1 MARLDSKDANN
12 LLRGLGVL
20 NEMVTLSMKN
30 SSSIKRENL
39 GTSKTD
45 LNKKLKL
52 ETENPGRYTDKE
64 LVVIKKSQDNDNQ
77 LAQYSNFVSM
87 KMVGPA
93 TRLDLELSNPSGKY
107 IKFGSLT
114 APTPAP
120 GNVGEI
126 AEGVFA
132 SALAARFITR
142 SESNTTTKQIQK
154 VLSGL
159 SVGALGGSS
168 KGTYTDFAPNKDIP
182 QQDRI
187 ELSIVLKNNNMNFVR
202 NPKNFPAMDA
212 YMKAAIQYADRQVV
226 REWVDTIYTNG
237 RVDTVKVMADGKSES
252 TSTKIDI
259 IVEIT
264 NDKGR
269 LSQVDINVSLKI
281 DQTALFG
288 QVSGHEF
295 NRVSEFFSTGIQ
307 ENMNQEQQQYESI
320 VDKKQK
326 LKYIYQK
333 AAEKLSSKLQMNPQQ
348 AKSALG
354 RGISLYAT
362 RDNAGVVDIKGGNK
376 VQLIDLNKGEATIYD
391 FKNVASLLQ
400 NYNFDVKY
408 NVSSDGDM
416 PTIII
421 EERETNKRL
430 IQFRAMYQNKEKS
443 NGQKYLYFRNYVEKG
458 PFLKEL
464 IGTAALDNNVTSS

>member
-20 NEMVTLSMKN
+20 NEMLTLSMRDNK
-30 SSSIKRENL
+30 SIQRENL

-45 LNKKLKL
+45 INKKLKL
-52 ETENPGRYTDKE
+52 ETETPGRYTDKQ
-64 LVVIKKSQDNDNQ
+64 LIVIKKGQENIISQYN
-77 LAQYSNFVSM
+77 NFISM
-87 KMVGPA
+87 KMIGPA
-93 TRLDLELSNPSGKY
+93 TRLDLELSNPSGKF

-114 APTPAP
+114 APTPAA

-132 SALAARFITR
+132 AALAARFITR
-142 SESNTTTKQIQK
+142 SESNTTTDQIQK
-154 VLSGL
+154 ILQAL
-159 SVGALGGSS
+159 NVGAVGGSS
-168 KGTYTDFAPNKDIP
+168 KGTYTGFAPNKDIP
-182 QQDRI
+182 EKDRI
-187 ELSIVLKNNNMNFVR
+187 ELSIVLKNNNMKFVSD
-202 NPKNFPAMDA
+202 PKNFPAMEA
-212 YMKAAIQYADRQVV
+212 YMRAAIQYADRQVV
-226 REWVDTIYTNG
+226 RDWVETIYTNG
-237 RVDTVKVMADGKSES
+237 RVDTVRVMADGISDS
-252 TSTKIDI
+252 TTTKIDVK
-259 IVEIT
+259 VEIT

-307 ENMNQEQQQYESI
+307 ENMGQEQQQYESI
-320 VDKKQK
+320 VDKKEK

-333 AAEKLSSKLQMNPQQ
+333 AAEKLISKLRMNPQE

-362 RDNAGVVDIKGGNK
+362 RDDAGVVDVKGGNK

-391 FKNVASLLQ
+391 FKNVGTLLQ
-400 NYNFDVKY
+400 NYDFDVKY

-421 EERETNKRL
+421 EERQTNQRL
-430 IQFRAMYQNKEKS
+430 IQFRAMYQNKRKA

-458 PFLKEL
+458 AFLKEL
-464 IGTAALDNNVTSS
+464 IGASALDNNVTST

>member
-20 NEMVTLSMKN
+20 NEMLTLSMRDNK
-30 SSSIKRENL
+30 SIQRENL

-45 LNKKLKL
+45 INKKLKL
-52 ETENPGRYTDKE
+52 ETETPGRYTDKQ
-64 LVVIKKSQDNDNQ
+64 LVVIKKGQENIISQYN
-77 LAQYSNFVSM
+77 NFISM
-87 KMVGPA
+87 KMIGPA
-93 TRLDLELSNPSGKY
+93 TRLDLELSNPSGKF

-114 APTPAP
+114 APTPAA

-132 SALAARFITR
+132 AALAARFITR
-142 SESNTTTKQIQK
+142 SESNTTTDQIQRI
-154 VLSGL
+154 LQAL
-159 SVGALGGSS
+159 NVGAVGGSS
-168 KGTYTDFAPNKDIP
+168 KGTYTGFAPNKDIP
-182 QQDRI
+182 EKDRI
-187 ELSIVLKNNNMNFVR
+187 ELSIVLKNNNMKFVSD
-202 NPKNFPAMDA
+202 PKNFPAMEA
-212 YMKAAIQYADRQVV
+212 YMRAAIQYADRQVV
-226 REWVDTIYTNG
+226 REWVNTIYTNG
-237 RVDTVKVMADGKSES
+237 RVDTVKVMADGISDS
-252 TSTKIDI
+252 TTTKIDVK
-259 IVEIT
+259 VEIT

-307 ENMNQEQQQYESI
+307 ENMGQEQQQYESI
-320 VDKKQK
+320 VDKKEK

-333 AAEKLSSKLQMNPQQ
+333 AAEKLISKLRMNPQE

-362 RDNAGVVDIKGGNK
+362 RDNAGAVDVKGGNK
-376 VQLIDLNKGEATIYD
+376 VQLIDLNRGEATIYD
-391 FKNVASLLQ
+391 FKNVGTLLQ
-400 NYNFDVKY
+400 NYDFDVKY

-421 EERETNKRL
+421 EERQTNQRL
-430 IQFRAMYQNKEKS
+430 IQFRAMYQNKRKA

-458 PFLKEL
+458 AFLKEL
-464 IGTAALDNNVTSS
+464 IGTSALDNNATST

>member
-12 LLRGLGVL
+12 LLRGLGAL
-20 NEMVTLSMKN
+20 NEMVTLSMKDN
-30 SSSIKRENL
+30 SSIKRENL

-52 ETENPGRYTDKE
+52 ETETPGRYTDKQ
-64 LVVIKKSQDNDNQ
+64 LIVIKKGQENIISQYN
-77 LAQYSNFVSM
+77 NFISM
-87 KMVGPA
+87 KMIGPA
-93 TRLDLELSNPSGKY
+93 TRLDLELSNPSGKF

-114 APTPAP
+114 APTPAA

-132 SALAARFITR
+132 AALAARFITR
-142 SESNTTTKQIQK
+142 SESNTTTDQIQK
-154 VLSGL
+154 ILQAL
-159 SVGALGGSS
+159 NVGVVGGSS
-168 KGTYTDFAPNKDIP
+168 KGTYTGFAPNKDIP
-182 QQDRI
+182 EKDRI
-187 ELSIVLKNNNMNFVR
+187 ELSIVLKNNNMKFVSD
-202 NPKNFPAMDA
+202 PKNFPAMDA
-212 YMKAAIQYADRQVV
+212 YMRAAIQYADRQVV
-226 REWVDTIYTNG
+226 RDWVETIYTNG
-237 RVDTVKVMADGKSES
+237 RVDTVKVMADGISDS
-252 TSTKIDI
+252 TTTKIDVK
-259 IVEIT
+259 VEIT

-295 NRVSEFFSTGIQ
+295 NRISEFFSTGIQ
-307 ENMNQEQQQYESI
+307 ENMGQEQQQYESI
-320 VDKKQK
+320 IDKKEK

-333 AAEKLSSKLQMNPQQ
+333 AAEKLISKLRMNPQE

-362 RDNAGVVDIKGGNK
+362 RDNAGAVDVKGGNK
-376 VQLIDLNKGEATIYD
+376 VQLIDLNRGEATIYD
-391 FKNVASLLQ
+391 FKNVGSLLQ
-400 NYNFDVKY
+400 NYDFDVKY

-421 EERETNKRL
+421 EERQTNQRL
-430 IQFRAMYQNKEKS
+430 IQFRAMYQNKRKA

-458 PFLKEL
+458 AFLKEL
-464 IGTAALDNNVTSS
+464 IGVSALDNNVTSS

>member
-20 NEMVTLSMKN
+20 NEMLTLSMRDNK
-30 SSSIKRENL
+30 SIQRENL

-45 LNKKLKL
+45 INKKLKL
-52 ETENPGRYTDKE
+52 ETETPGRYTDKQ
-64 LVVIKKSQDNDNQ
+64 LIVIKKGQENIISQYN
-77 LAQYSNFVSM
+77 NFISM
-87 KMVGPA
+87 KMIGPA
-93 TRLDLELSNPSGKY
+93 TRLDLELSNPSGKF

-114 APTPAP
+114 APTPAA

-132 SALAARFITR
+132 AALAARFITR
-142 SESNTTTKQIQK
+142 SESNTTTDQIQK
-154 VLSGL
+154 ILQAL
-159 SVGALGGSS
+159 NVGVVGGSS
-168 KGTYTDFAPNKDIP
+168 KGTYTGFAPNKDIP
-182 QQDRI
+182 EKDRI
-187 ELSIVLKNNNMNFVR
+187 ELSIVLKNNNMKFVSD
-202 NPKNFPAMDA
+202 PKNFPAMDA
-212 YMKAAIQYADRQVV
+212 YMRAAIQYADRQVV
-226 REWVDTIYTNG
+226 RDWVETIYTNG
-237 RVDTVKVMADGKSES
+237 RVDTVKVMADGISDS
-252 TSTKIDI
+252 TTTKIDVK
-259 IVEIT
+259 VEIT

-295 NRVSEFFSTGIQ
+295 NRISEFFSTGIQ
-307 ENMNQEQQQYESI
+307 ENMGQEQQQYESI
-320 VDKKQK
+320 VDKKEK

-333 AAEKLSSKLQMNPQQ
+333 AAEKLISKLRMNPQE

-362 RDNAGVVDIKGGNK
+362 RDNAGAVDVKGGNK
-376 VQLIDLNKGEATIYD
+376 VQLIDLNRGEATIYD
-391 FKNVASLLQ
+391 FKNVGSLLQ
-400 NYNFDVKY
+400 NYDFDVKY

-421 EERETNKRL
+421 EERQTNQRL
-430 IQFRAMYQNKEKS
+430 IQFRAMYQNKRKA

-458 PFLKEL
+458 AFLKEL
-464 IGTAALDNNVTSS
+464 IGVSALDNNVTSS

>member
-20 NEMVTLSMKN
+20 NEMLTLSMRDNK
-30 SSSIKRENL
+30 SIQRENL

-45 LNKKLKL
+45 INKKLKL
-52 ETENPGRYTDKE
+52 ETENPGRYTDKQ
-64 LVVIKKSQDNDNQ
+64 LVVIKKGQENIISQYN
-77 LAQYSNFVSM
+77 NFISL
-87 KMVGPA
+87 KMIGPA

-114 APTPAP
+114 APTPAA

-132 SALAARFITR
+132 AALAARFITR
-142 SESNTTTKQIQK
+142 SESNTTTDQIQRI
-154 VLSGL
+154 LQAL
-159 SVGALGGSS
+159 NVGAVGGSS
-168 KGTYTDFAPNKDIP
+168 KGTYTGFAPNKDIP
-182 QQDRI
+182 EKDRI
-187 ELSIVLKNNNMNFVR
+187 ELSIVLKNNNMKFVSD
-202 NPKNFPAMDA
+202 PKNFPAMEA
-212 YMKAAIQYADRQVV
+212 YMRAAIQYADRQVV
-226 REWVDTIYTNG
+226 RDWVETIYTNG
-237 RVDTVKVMADGKSES
+237 RVDTVKVMADGISDS
-252 TSTKIDI
+252 TTTKIDVK
-259 IVEIT
+259 VEIT

-307 ENMNQEQQQYESI
+307 ENMGQEQQQYESI
-320 VDKKQK
+320 VDKKEK

-333 AAEKLSSKLQMNPQQ
+333 AAEKLISKLRMNPQE
-348 AKSALG
+348 AKLALG

-362 RDNAGVVDIKGGNK
+362 RDNAGAVDVKGGNK
-376 VQLIDLNKGEATIYD
+376 VQLIDLNRGEATIYD
-391 FKNVASLLQ
+391 FKNVGSLLQ
-400 NYNFDVKY
+400 NYDFDVKY

-421 EERETNKRL
+421 EERQTNQRL
-430 IQFRAMYQNKEKS
+430 IQFRAMYQNKRKA

-458 PFLKEL
+458 AFLKEL
-464 IGTAALDNNVTSS
+464 IGTSALDNNATST

>member
-12 LLRGLGVL
+12 LIRGLGVL
-20 NEMVTLSMKN
+20 NEMLTLSMRDNK
-30 SSSIKRENL
+30 SIQRENL

-45 LNKKLKL
+45 INKKLKL
-52 ETENPGRYTDKE
+52 ETETPGRYTDKQ
-64 LVVIKKSQDNDNQ
+64 LVVIKKGQENIISQYN
-77 LAQYSNFVSM
+77 NFISL
-87 KMVGPA
+87 KMIGPA
-93 TRLDLELSNPSGKY
+93 TRLDLELSNPSGKF

-114 APTPAP
+114 APPPAS

-132 SALAARFITR
+132 AALAARFITR
-142 SESNTTTKQIQK
+142 SESNTTTDQIQRI
-154 VLSGL
+154 LQAL
-159 SVGALGGSS
+159 NVGAVGGSS
-168 KGTYTDFAPNKDIP
+168 KGTYTGFAPNKDIP
-182 QQDRI
+182 EKDRI
-187 ELSIVLKNNNMNFVR
+187 ELSIVLKNNNMKFVSD
-202 NPKNFPAMDA
+202 PKNFPAMEA
-212 YMKAAIQYADRQVV
+212 YMRAAIQYADRQVV
-226 REWVDTIYTNG
+226 RDWVETIYTNG
-237 RVDTVKVMADGKSES
+237 RVDTVKVMADGISDS
-252 TSTKIDI
+252 TTTKIDVK
-259 IVEIT
+259 VEIT

-307 ENMNQEQQQYESI
+307 ENMGQEQQQYESI
-320 VDKKQK
+320 VDKKEK

-333 AAEKLSSKLQMNPQQ
+333 AAEKLISKLRMNPQE

-362 RDNAGVVDIKGGNK
+362 RDNAGVVDVKGGNK

-391 FKNVASLLQ
+391 FKNVGTLLQ
-400 NYNFDVKY
+400 NYDFDVKY

-421 EERETNKRL
+421 EERQTNQRL
-430 IQFRAMYQNKEKS
+430 IQFRAMYQNKRKA

-458 PFLKEL
+458 AFLKEL
-464 IGTAALDNNVTSS
+464 IGASALDNNVTST

>member
-20 NEMVTLSMKN
+20 NEMLTLSMRNNK
-30 SSSIKRENL
+30 SIQRENL

-45 LNKKLKL
+45 INKKLKL
-52 ETENPGRYTDKE
+52 ETETPGRYTDKQ
-64 LVVIKKSQDNDNQ
+64 LVVIKKGQENIISQYN
-77 LAQYSNFVSM
+77 NFISL
-87 KMVGPA
+87 KMIGPA
-93 TRLDLELSNPSGKY
+93 TRLDLELSNPSGKF

-114 APTPAP
+114 APTPAS

-132 SALAARFITR
+132 AALAARFITR
-142 SESNTTTKQIQK
+142 SESNTTTDQIQRI
-154 VLSGL
+154 LQAL
-159 SVGALGGSS
+159 NVGAVGGSS
-168 KGTYTDFAPNKDIP
+168 KGTYTGFAPNKDIP
-182 QQDRI
+182 EKDRI
-187 ELSIVLKNNNMNFVR
+187 ELSIVLKNNNMKFVSD
-202 NPKNFPAMDA
+202 PKNFPAMDA
-212 YMKAAIQYADRQVV
+212 YMRAAIQYADRQVV
-226 REWVDTIYTNG
+226 RDWVETIYTNG
-237 RVDTVKVMADGKSES
+237 RVDTVKVMADGISDS
-252 TSTKIDI
+252 TTTKIDVK
-259 IVEIT
+259 VEIT

-295 NRVSEFFSTGIQ
+295 NRISEFFSTGIQ
-307 ENMNQEQQQYESI
+307 ENMGQEQQQYESI
-320 VDKKQK
+320 VDKKEK

-333 AAEKLSSKLQMNPQQ
+333 AAEKLISKLRMNPQE

-362 RDNAGVVDIKGGNK
+362 RDNAGVVDVKGGNK

-391 FKNVASLLQ
+391 FKNVGTLLQ
-400 NYNFDVKY
+400 NYDFDVKY

-421 EERETNKRL
+421 EERQTNQRL
-430 IQFRAMYQNKEKS
+430 IQFRAMYQNKRKA

-458 PFLKEL
+458 AFLKEL
-464 IGTAALDNNVTSS
+464 IGASALDNNVTST

>member
-20 NEMVTLSMKN
+20 NEMLTLSMRDNK
-30 SSSIKRENL
+30 SIQRENL

-45 LNKKLKL
+45 INKKLKL
-52 ETENPGRYTDKE
+52 ETETPGRYTDKQ
-64 LVVIKKSQDNDNQ
+64 LIVIKKGQENIISQYN
-77 LAQYSNFVSM
+77 NFISM
-87 KMVGPA
+87 KMIGPA
-93 TRLDLELSNPSGKY
+93 TRLDLELSNPSGKF

-114 APTPAP
+114 APTPAA

-132 SALAARFITR
+132 AALAARFITR
-142 SESNTTTKQIQK
+142 SESNTTTDQIQK
-154 VLSGL
+154 ILQAL
-159 SVGALGGSS
+159 NVGVVGGSS
-168 KGTYTDFAPNKDIP
+168 KGTYTGFAPNKDIP
-182 QQDRI
+182 EKDRI
-187 ELSIVLKNNNMNFVR
+187 ELSIVLKNNNMKFVSD
-202 NPKNFPAMDA
+202 PKNFPAMDA
-212 YMKAAIQYADRQVV
+212 YMRAAIQYADRQVV
-226 REWVDTIYTNG
+226 RDWVETIYTNG
-237 RVDTVKVMADGKSES
+237 RVDTVKVMADGISDS
-252 TSTKIDI
+252 TTTKIDVK
-259 IVEIT
+259 VEIT

-295 NRVSEFFSTGIQ
+295 NRISEFFSTGIQ
-307 ENMNQEQQQYESI
+307 ENMGQEQQQYESI
-320 VDKKQK
+320 IDKKEK

-333 AAEKLSSKLQMNPQQ
+333 AAEKLISKLRMNPQE

-362 RDNAGVVDIKGGNK
+362 RDNAGAVDVKGGNK
-376 VQLIDLNKGEATIYD
+376 VQLIDLNRGEATIYD
-391 FKNVASLLQ
+391 FKNVGSLLQ
-400 NYNFDVKY
+400 NYDFDVKY

-421 EERETNKRL
+421 EERQTNQRL
-430 IQFRAMYQNKEKS
+430 IQFRAMYQNKRKA
-443 NGQKYLYFRNYVEKG
+443 NGQKYLYFRNYVEK
-458 PFLKEL
+458 LSL
-464 IGTAALDNNVTSS
+464 IHI

>member
-20 NEMVTLSMKN
+20 NEMLTLSMRDNK
-30 SSSIKRENL
+30 SIQRENL

-45 LNKKLKL
+45 INKKLKL
-52 ETENPGRYTDKE
+52 ETETPGRYTDKQ
-64 LVVIKKSQDNDNQ
+64 LVVIKKGQENIISQYN
-77 LAQYSNFVSM
+77 NFISM
-87 KMVGPA
+87 KMIGPA
-93 TRLDLELSNPSGKY
+93 TRLDLELSNPSGKF

-114 APTPAP
+114 APTPAS

-132 SALAARFITR
+132 AALAARFITR
-142 SESNTTTKQIQK
+142 SESNTTTDQIQRI
-154 VLSGL
+154 LQAL
-159 SVGALGGSS
+159 NVGAVGGSS
-168 KGTYTDFAPNKDIP
+168 KGTYTGFAPNKDIP
-182 QQDRI
+182 EKDRI
-187 ELSIVLKNNNMNFVR
+187 ELSIVLKNNNMKFVSD
-202 NPKNFPAMDA
+202 PKNFPAMEA
-212 YMKAAIQYADRQVV
+212 YMRAAIQYADRQVV
-226 REWVDTIYTNG
+226 REWVNTIYTNG
-237 RVDTVKVMADGKSES
+237 RVDTVKVMADGISDS
-252 TSTKIDI
+252 TTTKIDVK
-259 IVEIT
+259 VEIT

-307 ENMNQEQQQYESI
+307 ENMGQEQQQYESI
-320 VDKKQK
+320 VDKKEK

-333 AAEKLSSKLQMNPQQ
+333 AAEKLISKLRMNPQE

-362 RDNAGVVDIKGGNK
+362 RDNAGAVDVKGGNK
-376 VQLIDLNKGEATIYD
+376 VQLIDLNRGEATIYD
-391 FKNVASLLQ
+391 FKNVGSLLQ
-400 NYNFDVKY
+400 NYDFDVKY

-421 EERETNKRL
+421 EERQTNQRL
-430 IQFRAMYQNKEKS
+430 IQFRAMYQNKRKA

-458 PFLKEL
+458 AFLKEL
-464 IGTAALDNNVTSS
+464 IGTSALDNNATST

>member
-1 MARLDSKDANN
+1 MARIDSKDANN

-20 NEMVTLSMKN
+20 NEMLTLSMRNNK
-30 SSSIKRENL
+30 SIQRENL

-45 LNKKLKL
+45 INKKLKL
-52 ETENPGRYTDKE
+52 ETETPGRYTDKQ
-64 LVVIKKSQDNDNQ
+64 LVVIKKGQENIISQYN
-77 LAQYSNFVSM
+77 NFISL
-87 KMVGPA
+87 KMIGPA
-93 TRLDLELSNPSGKY
+93 TRLDLELSNPSGKF

-114 APTPAP
+114 APTPAA

-132 SALAARFITR
+132 AALAARFITR
-142 SESNTTTKQIQK
+142 SESNTTTDQIQK
-154 VLSGL
+154 ILQAL
-159 SVGALGGSS
+159 NVGAVGGSS
-168 KGTYTDFAPNKDIP
+168 KGTYTGFAPNKDIP
-182 QQDRI
+182 EKDRI
-187 ELSIVLKNNNMNFVR
+187 ELSIVLKNNNMKFVSD
-202 NPKNFPAMDA
+202 PKNFPAMDA
-212 YMKAAIQYADRQVV
+212 YMRAAIQYADRQVV
-226 REWVDTIYTNG
+226 RDWVETIYTNG
-237 RVDTVKVMADGKSES
+237 RVDTVKVMADGISDS
-252 TSTKIDI
+252 TTTKIDVK
-259 IVEIT
+259 VEIT

-295 NRVSEFFSTGIQ
+295 NRISEFFSTGIQ
-307 ENMNQEQQQYESI
+307 ENMGQEQQQYESI
-320 VDKKQK
+320 VDKKEK

-333 AAEKLSSKLQMNPQQ
+333 AAEKLISKLRMNPQE

-362 RDNAGVVDIKGGNK
+362 RDNAGAVDVKGGNK
-376 VQLIDLNKGEATIYD
+376 VQLIDLNRGEATIYD
-391 FKNVASLLQ
+391 FKNVGSLLQ
-400 NYNFDVKY
+400 NYDFDVKY

-421 EERETNKRL
+421 EERQTNQRL
-430 IQFRAMYQNKEKS
+430 IQFRAMYQNKRKA

-458 PFLKEL
+458 AFLKEL
-464 IGTAALDNNVTSS
+464 IGASALDNNVTSS

>member
-1 MARLDSKDANN
+1 VARLDSKDANN

-20 NEMVTLSMKN
+20 NEMLTLSMKDN
-30 SSSIKRENL
+30 KSIQRENL

-45 LNKKLKL
+45 INKKLKL
-52 ETENPGRYTDKE
+52 ETETPGRYTDKQ
-64 LVVIKKSQDNDNQ
+64 LVVIKKGQENIISQYN
-77 LAQYSNFVSM
+77 NFISM
-87 KMVGPA
+87 KTIGSA
-93 TRLDLELSNPSGKY
+93 TRLDLELSNPSGKF

-114 APTPAP
+114 APIPAA

-132 SALAARFITR
+132 AALAARFITR
-142 SESNTTTKQIQK
+142 SESNTTTDQIQK
-154 VLSGL
+154 ILQAL
-159 SVGALGGSS
+159 NVGAVGGSS
-168 KGTYTDFAPNKDIP
+168 SGTYIGFAPNKDIP
-182 QQDRI
+182 EKDRI
-187 ELSIVLKNNNMNFVR
+187 ELSIVLKNNNMKFVSD
-202 NPKNFPAMDA
+202 PKNFPAMDS
-212 YMKAAIQYADRQVV
+212 YMRAAIQYADRQVV
-226 REWVDTIYTNG
+226 RDWVETIYTNG
-237 RVDTVKVMADGKSES
+237 RVDTVKVMADGISDS
-252 TSTKIDI
+252 TTTKIDVK
-259 IVEIT
+259 VEIT

-295 NRVSEFFSTGIQ
+295 NRVSQFFSTGIQ
-307 ENMNQEQQQYESI
+307 ENMGQEQQQYESI
-320 VDKKQK
+320 VDKKEK

-333 AAEKLSSKLQMNPQQ
+333 AAEKLISKLRMNPQE

-362 RDNAGVVDIKGGNK
+362 RDDAGAVDVKGGNK

-391 FKNVASLLQ
+391 FKNVGSLLQ

-408 NVSSDGDM
+408 NVSTDGGM

-421 EERETNKRL
+421 EERETNQRL
-430 IQFRAMYQNKEKS
+430 IQFRAMYQNKRKA

-458 PFLKEL
+458 AFLKEL
-464 IGTAALDNNVTSS
+464 IGTSALDNNVTSS

>member
-20 NEMVTLSMKN
+20 NEMLTLSMRDNK
-30 SSSIKRENL
+30 SIQRENL

-45 LNKKLKL
+45 INKKLKL
-52 ETENPGRYTDKE
+52 ETETPGRYTDKQ
-64 LVVIKKSQDNDNQ
+64 LIVIKKGQENIISQYN
-77 LAQYSNFVSM
+77 NFISM
-87 KMVGPA
+87 KMIGPA
-93 TRLDLELSNPSGKY
+93 TRLDLELSNPSGKF

-114 APTPAP
+114 APTPAA

-132 SALAARFITR
+132 AALAARFITR
-142 SESNTTTKQIQK
+142 SESNTTTDQIQK
-154 VLSGL
+154 ILQAL
-159 SVGALGGSS
+159 NVGVVGGSS
-168 KGTYTDFAPNKDIP
+168 KGTYTGFAPNKDIP
-182 QQDRI
+182 EKDRI
-187 ELSIVLKNNNMNFVR
+187 ELSIVLKNNNMKFVSD
-202 NPKNFPAMDA
+202 PKNFPAMDA
-212 YMKAAIQYADRQVV
+212 YMRAAIQYADRQVV
-226 REWVDTIYTNG
+226 RDWVETIYTNG
-237 RVDTVKVMADGKSES
+237 RVDTVKVMADGISDS
-252 TSTKIDI
+252 TTTKIDVK
-259 IVEIT
+259 VEIT

-295 NRVSEFFSTGIQ
+295 NRISEFFSTGIQ
-307 ENMNQEQQQYESI
+307 ENMGQEQQQYESI
-320 VDKKQK
+320 IDKKEK

-333 AAEKLSSKLQMNPQQ
+333 AAEKLISKLRMNPQE

-362 RDNAGVVDIKGGNK
+362 RDNAGAVDVKGGNK
-376 VQLIDLNKGEATIYD
+376 VQLIDLNRGEATIYD
-391 FKNVASLLQ
+391 FKNVGSLLQ
-400 NYNFDVKY
+400 NYDFDVKY

-421 EERETNKRL
+421 EERQTNQRL
-430 IQFRAMYQNKEKS
+430 IQFRAMYQNKRKA

-458 PFLKEL
+458 AFLKEL
-464 IGTAALDNNVTSS
+464 IGVSALDNNVTSS

>member
-20 NEMVTLSMKN
+20 NEMLTLSMRNNK
-30 SSSIKRENL
+30 SIQRENL
-39 GTSKTD
+39 GTTQRD
-45 LNKKLKL
+45 INQKLKL
-52 ETENPGRYTDKE
+52 ETESPGRYTDKQ
-64 LVVIKKSQDNDNQ
+64 LVVIKKGQENIISQYN
-77 LAQYSNFVSM
+77 NFISM
-87 KMVGPA
+87 KMIGPA
-93 TRLDLELSNPSGKY
+93 SRLDLELSNPSGKF
-107 IKFGSLT
+107 IKFGSLS
-114 APTPAP
+114 APVPAA

-132 SALAARFITR
+132 AALAARFITR
-142 SESNTTTKQIQK
+142 SESNTTTDQIQRI
-154 VLSGL
+154 LQSL
-159 SVGALGGSS
+159 NVGAVGGSS
-168 KGTYTDFAPNKDIP
+168 SGTYTGFAPNKDIP
-182 QQDRI
+182 EKDRI
-187 ELSIVLKNNNMNFVR
+187 ELSIVLKNNNMKFVSD
-202 NPKNFPAMDA
+202 PKNFPAMDS
-212 YMKAAIQYADRQVV
+212 YMRAAIQYADRQVV
-226 REWVDTIYTNG
+226 RDWVETIYTNG
-237 RVDTVKVMADGKSES
+237 RVDTVKVMADGISDS
-252 TSTKIDI
+252 TTTKIDI
-259 IVEIT
+259 KVEIT

-295 NRVSEFFSTGIQ
+295 NRVSQFFSTGIQ
-307 ENMNQEQQQYESI
+307 ENMGQEQQQYESI
-320 VDKKQK
+320 VDKKEK

-333 AAEKLSSKLQMNPQQ
+333 AAEKLISKLRMNPQE

-362 RDNAGVVDIKGGNK
+362 RDDAGVVDVKGGNK

-391 FKNVASLLQ
+391 FKNVGSLLQ

-408 NVSSDGDM
+408 NVSTDGGM

-421 EERETNKRL
+421 EERETNQKL
-430 IQFRAMYQNKEKS
+430 IQFRAMYQNKRKA

-458 PFLKEL
+458 SFLKEL
-464 IGTAALDNNVTSS
+464 IGTSALDNNVTSS

>member
-20 NEMVTLSMKN
+20 NEMLTLSMRNNK
-30 SSSIKRENL
+30 SIQRENL
-39 GTSKTD
+39 GTTQRD
-45 LNKKLKL
+45 INQKLKL
-52 ETENPGRYTDKE
+52 ETESPGRYTDKQ
-64 LVVIKKSQDNDNQ
+64 LVVIKKGQENIISQYN
-77 LAQYSNFVSM
+77 NFISM
-87 KMVGPA
+87 KMIGPA
-93 TRLDLELSNPSGKY
+93 SRLDLELSNPSGKF
-107 IKFGSLT
+107 IKFGSLS
-114 APTPAP
+114 APVPAA

-132 SALAARFITR
+132 AALAARFITR
-142 SESNTTTKQIQK
+142 SESNTTTDQIQRI
-154 VLSGL
+154 LQAL
-159 SVGALGGSS
+159 NVGAVGGSS
-168 KGTYTDFAPNKDIP
+168 KGTYTGFAPNKDIP
-182 QQDRI
+182 EKDRI
-187 ELSIVLKNNNMNFVR
+187 ELSIVLKNNNMKFVSD
-202 NPKNFPAMDA
+202 PKNFPAMDA
-212 YMKAAIQYADRQVV
+212 YMRAAIQYADRQVV
-226 REWVDTIYTNG
+226 RDWVETIYTNG
-237 RVDTVKVMADGKSES
+237 RVDTVKVMADGISDS
-252 TSTKIDI
+252 TTTKIDVK
-259 IVEIT
+259 VEIT

-307 ENMNQEQQQYESI
+307 ENMGQEQQQYESI

-326 LKYIYQK
+326 LKYIYEK
-333 AAEKLSSKLQMNPQQ
+333 AAEKLISKLRLNPQE

-354 RGISLYAT
+354 RGISLFAT
-362 RDNAGVVDIKGGNK
+362 RDNAGAVDIKGGNK

-391 FKNVASLLQ
+391 FKNVAALLQ

-408 NVSSDGDM
+408 NVSTDGDM

-421 EERETNKRL
+421 EERETNQRL
-430 IQFRAMYQNKEKS
+430 IQFRAMYQNKKKA

-458 PFLKEL
+458 AFLKEL
-464 IGTAALDNNVTSS
+464 IGTSALDNNVTST